1 MAKKS
6 KIGDWRFK
14 PRLGGLLVC
23 CVALVLTAFGIVIA
37 LATRSPPADRRP
49 DAGLPASDELLETA
63 RRLSTRGTK
72 IIVIVIDD
80 AGYSLTELE
89 PFLALPFP
97 LTIAVLPQLAHSS
110 ESARRILEAGKELIL
125 HQPMEAQ
132 GGQEPGPGAIF
143 LRSSTAE
150 ATRIVEANLDSLP
163 GALGINNHM
172 GSSVTRDE
180 ALMTAV
186 LELAKRRG
194 IYYLDSLTTPGTAT
208 AFVAIREN
216 MRLWERSVF
225 LDNSPDRA
233 SIIRLFEE
241 GKKKSE
247 NGSPAV
253 MIGHIWSSDLAATLQ
268 ELYPVLAE
276 EGFSLS
282 TISRLMIEEADAR
295 SRR

>member
-1 MAKKS
+1 MAKRPK
-6 KIGDWRFK
+6 KGDRRFRL
-14 PRLGGLLVC
+14 RLGGLAVC
-23 CVALVLTAFGIVIA
+23 CVALALTAFGIVVA
-37 LATRSPPADRRP
+37 LATGKAPPARRP
-49 DAGLPASDELLETA
+49 DAELPASDELLETA
-63 RRLSTRGTK
+63 RQLSSRGTK
-72 IIVIVIDD
+72 TLVIVIDD
-80 AGYSLTELE
+80 AGNSLKELE

-97 LTIAVLPQLAHSS
+97 LTIAVLPQLAHTS
-110 ESARRILEAGKELIL
+110 ESARLILEAGKELIL
-125 HQPMEAQ
+125 HQPMEAL

-143 LRSSTAE
+143 LNDSAE
-150 ATRIVEANLDSLP
+150 DATKTVLANLDSLP

-172 GSSVTRDE
+172 GSAVTRDE

-186 LELAKRRG
+186 LELAKGRG

-208 AFVAIREN
+208 AFVAMREN

-241 GKKKSE
+241 GKKKAE

-253 MIGHIWSSDLAATLQ
+253 MIGHIWSSELAATLQ